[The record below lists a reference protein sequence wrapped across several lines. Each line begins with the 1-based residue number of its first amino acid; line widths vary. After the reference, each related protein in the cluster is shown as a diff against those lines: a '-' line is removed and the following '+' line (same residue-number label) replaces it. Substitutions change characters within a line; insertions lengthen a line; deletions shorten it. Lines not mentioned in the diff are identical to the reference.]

1 VVAFGEKYREFPA
14 VRAVLR
20 ATVLPEREDL
30 AYHQR
35 ARVERRYPVS
45 AEQSPAEPG
54 DAIASGDM
62 LMRAFRSAIAGLV
75 GMTVA
80 LGAFSLLSGCGEHAA
95 QPDTSQAESPEA
107 KRETQQILDAM
118 KNNKGLPKETPKA
131 APKGAPKGGPKAVR
145 D

>member
-1 VVAFGEKYREFPA
+1 
-14 VRAVLR
+14 
-20 ATVLPEREDL
+20 
-30 AYHQR
+30 
-35 ARVERRYPVS
+35 
-45 AEQSPAEPG
+45 
-54 DAIASGDM
+54 
-62 LMRAFRSAIAGLV
+62 MRAFRSAIAGLV